1 MNVLTIYTMKNC
13 PACEE
18 AKPEFEQFKREMYG
32 KLICLQAD
40 VTAVTLSTT
49 GINVKATPTYELM
62 DEKRKPLK
70 RIEGA
75 LDVKHLHE
83 FVFGALGK
91 KVRT

>member
-1 MNVLTIYTMKNC
+1 MNVLTMFAMKGC
-13 PACEE
+13 AACEE
-18 AKPEFEQFKREMYG
+18 AKPEFEQFKRDMYG

-49 GINVKATPTYELM
+49 GINVRATPTYELM

-75 LDVKHLHE
+75 LDLKHLHQ
-83 FVFGALGK
+83 FAFGDLGK